1 MVKIKPVVFQG
12 SFWETGY
19 GAAESCPLLGCWV
32 VSLTWLQNQWVM
44 GEAKE
49 CQRVGDF
56 DKGYKDSPGP
66 REGGN
71 RAAVGRTQRYVVLYT
86 YTHADLCT

>member
-1 MVKIKPVVFQG
+1 MPVARVLGCAPHMVTKPV
-12 SFWETGY
+12 S
-19 GAAESCPLLGCWV
+19 
-32 VSLTWLQNQWVM
+32 N

-56 DKGYKDSPGP
+56 DKGYNDSPGP

-71 RAAVGRTQRYVVLYT
+71 RAAVGCTQRCVVLWLHSMYT
-86 YTHADLCT
+86 YTHADRLTWDIERK